1 VINPLA
7 QEGRRGV
14 SAGAEGEGEA
24 WEPEPPS
31 MLDTVY
37 SLGMLCSGQSKLKEA
52 KEVYQ
57 QR

>member
-1 VINPLA
+1 MINPLA
-7 QEGRRGV
+7 EEGRRGV

-31 MLDTVY
+31 TLDTVY
-37 SLGMLCSGQSKLKEA
+37 SLGTLYSGQSKLKEA

-57 QR
+57 RR